1 MRVRS
6 ATWTL
11 SAAFCS
17 LLLILPL
24 ILIFTQLLQP
34 ANDWPHIVESLLG
47 NYIGNT
53 CVLVISVNL
62 IALLFAAPTA
72 WLTVFYDFWGAK
84 IWAWALILPITIPS
98 YIAGFCYFDI
108 LDQAIPFYVYL
119 RNHFGFEIAQL
130 AERGIRWGLLVVLL
144 AAVLYPYLFFY
155 LRANFLSQKAV
166 YYEVAYLA
174 GKGRWYA
181 FFKIGLPLA
190 RPALFAALSLLTM
203 EVVNDYGA
211 IHFFGIPTLTEGIFH
226 AWFALEDSVSALRI
240 SLLLMLL
247 ILPFFAIES
256 YFRRR
261 KRYSSGELAQQRV
274 PQKRLSPASALM
286 ANLACAIPLIL
297 GFIYPL
303 YKLTHWAFGAWNQF
317 DTGSFLQQ
325 TISSLGLA
333 LVATFGL
340 CALALF
346 LAYVSFIRPH
356 RLIQISIRA
365 ATMGYFIP
373 GAVIAVGVMLLFAF
387 IDQQVSFWTLSASL
401 GALAFAYCVRFVTIG
416 YQPLRA
422 NFSGSC
428 RILHEA
434 SRLMGKS
441 EFKTLLLVHAPA
453 MKPTLLAAIVLVF
466 IDITKELPLTL
477 IIRPSGFET
486 LATSAFGYA
495 KEGQLSYCAIPCLSI
510 ICLGV
515 VGLALANY
523 LTKDSKAHAKD

>member
-1 MRVRS
+1 MRVPA

-11 SAAFCS
+11 SAALCS
-17 LLLILPL
+17 LLLVLPL
-24 ILIFTQLLQP
+24 ILIFSQLLQP
-34 ANDWPHIVESLLG
+34 ATEWPHILESLLSD
-47 NYIGNT
+47 YVWHT
-53 CVLVISVNL
+53 CLLVIAVNL
-62 IALLFAAPTA
+62 LALLFAAPTA

-119 RNHFGFEIAQL
+119 RNHFGIELAQF
-130 AERGIRWGLLVVLL
+130 AEAAIRWGLLVILL

-155 LRANFLSQKAV
+155 LRANFLAQQPV

-240 SLLLMLL
+240 SLILMLL
-247 ILPFFAIES
+247 ILPFFALES

-261 KRYSSGELAQQRV
+261 KRYSAGELPRQR
-274 PQKRLSPASALM
+274 PPKKRLRPMSSLLAS
-286 ANLACAIPLIL
+286 LACCIPLAL

-303 YKLTHWAFGAWNQF
+303 VKLTHWAIAAWGQF
-317 DTGSFLQQ
+317 ETTAFLQQ

-333 LVATFGL
+333 LATTFGL
-340 CALALF
+340 CVVALF
-346 LAYVSFIRPH
+346 LAYVSFIRSN
-356 RLIQISIRA
+356 RLVQLCIRS
-365 ATMGYFIP
+365 ATLGYFIP
-373 GAVIAVGVMLLFAF
+373 GAVIAVGVMLLFTR
-387 IDQQVSFWTLSASL
+387 IDQQFSFWTLNASI

-453 MKPTLLAAIVLVF
+453 MKPTILAAIVLVF

-495 KEGQLSYCAIPCLSI
+495 KDGQLSDCAIPCLSI
-510 ICLGV
+510 IGLGV
-515 VGLALANY
+515 IGLALASY
-523 LTKDSKAHAKD
+523 LTKDTKAHAQD